1 MNDMDEYKEMFAV
14 ESAEHLQSMNEALLS
29 LEKDPANSETI
40 NVMFRAAHTLKGMS
54 ATMGYTNIKEL
65 THNMENLMDRVRKNE
80 IKLDSSAIDVLFECL
95 DTLEKM
101 VETPEKS
108 SEIDISSLICKL
120 SKNDPAP
127 VPLKEDQIVT
137 SENAAQQT
145 IPESIPNK
153 DSTTSDN
160 SPDKPENGC
169 NVYEIIVTLHE
180 SCMLKS
186 ARSTVVMRNL
196 SELGEI
202 IETVP
207 PVKDLEDEKFDREFK
222 VVVSTIEDAKKLE
235 DAAKK
240 VSEIS
245 KVEVKPH
252 TGPKSRAKTEEKTAA
267 TEGSKTSIKSVQ
279 SVRVS
284 IERLDS
290 LMNLVGE
297 LIINK
302 IRLMQLASVHK
313 LDDLE
318 ETLASL
324 NRLTNDLQEEI
335 MAARMVPIE
344 QIFNRFPRMIRDLAK
359 NEGKE
364 IDLILEGGD
373 IELDRTVLDE
383 IGDPLVHILRNCV
396 DHGIESPQV
405 RKQNGKGPKG
415 TIKLTARREKNHV
428 VIEAVDDGKGM
439 DPQKMRETAV
449 KKGLMTREEAAKI
462 SDTEAINLSFM
473 PGFSTADKVTEIS
486 GRGVGMDVV
495 RTKIGGMG
503 GSIKLE
509 SVLGKGTTMILKLPL
524 TVAIIHSLMVKV
536 GADIYAIPITNVI
549 RDLSIKKEEI
559 KTIKGEEVVLIRG
572 EVLPLVRLHELF
584 DIKRNGSDELLV
596 VVVERMG
603 SNVGLVVDQVIG
615 QQEVII
621 KNLDNNILK
630 GVKGFAGATILG
642 DGNVAL
648 ILDVGTLL

>member
-108 SEIDISSLICKL
+108 CEIDISSLICKL

-137 SENAAQQT
+137 GENAAQQT
-145 IPESIPNK
+145 ILESIPNK
-153 DSTTSDN
+153 GSTASDN

-396 DHGIESPQV
+396 DHGIESPEV
-405 RKQNGKGPKG
+405 RKQNGKDPKG